1 VLDVDGGGRALDAL
15 RPADIDPLIVSSKIK
30 TGALPAPTMEPEMA
44 DAETRLVAL
53 EEAFYVLVRALE
65 EKKILEPG
73 PSQNGYTRW
82 KKHFAIQERRHWRMR
97 FRKCAGILTEV
108 MQADARKRN

>member
-30 TGALPAPTMEPEMA
+30 TGALPARTMEPEMA
-44 DAETRLVAL
+44 DAQTRLVAL

-73 PSQNGYTRW
+73 AVTKRLHQMEETLRDSRATALAD
-82 KKHFAIQERRHWRMR
+82 AIQEVRRN
-97 FRKCAGILTEV
+97 L
-108 MQADARKRN
+108 D